1 MLTLKTSIRT
11 SILCTFLSIGFIT
24 NAQDLNEEIRQTNN
38 RIDQTQIKFA
48 STISEKTMDP
58 GVKNLMI
65 RFITVETDSIQKVL
79 EKEAVSGPKETLLS
93 LNAHAAFLDAFQY
106 EIISNGYEVYQMRE
120 LRFKYLIIWDNI
132 RHHRPYDAEMNTLG
146 PKKSRIIAVS
156 LKEFPEGP
164 RVRDM
169 AILKTAR
176 YSPDRI
182 PGWLTTNKDYHFT
195 DSLIFIWANRAPVSL
210 VKFVKSSGNQ
220 ELVQKIKDNPFP
232 LVQTLVKISPES
244 RLNNYLPFAVPIMKN
259 ELSYDTINLLR
270 AEPTKYFQLMV
281 DEGMKILQER
291 DRGGNPEYI
300 IPMRAFLK
308 EYANKFFVN
317 VMNNRHEEAKENIR
331 FGELNQLRP
340 IDLYAVII
348 YGEDNFYTS
357 SYLYTYKRLTGKFKK
372 GNYDSVLRLANYNG
386 YRNFI
391 RLAGRYN
398 TLNDFLSNM
407 PKDSMTAIMTRLVY
421 GLEINTDEGL
431 QEAMTVAETF
441 PSLIKEKELSDFME
455 IQLAENL
462 ERCKRAGNFYGQKLY
477 RLLTEI
483 FIAVKNENKD
493 NGESI
498 SKKLAEYLTL
508 SHKSLR
514 DTSGRIIQQVYFYGD
529 DDGKASFQSFLSN
542 FKDASTWTTEKTSQ
556 WIAFHSKKQYPISVY
571 ANLPL
576 EYLQDLDRAAQDTLR
591 QYLATNNITP
601 HIIIHRGHSYHL
613 SNSLIHVTPDIK
625 LAILGSCGGYSEIFD
640 VQMKSPDAHVISTK
654 QVGSK
659 TVNEPLLSMINKNLL
674 EEKDIK
680 WQELWDQ
687 LDKQLIKDKKAY
699 AYYVDYIPPHK
710 NIGLLVAKLYHD
722 DSDQ

>member
-1 MLTLKTSIRT
+1 MKILNSKLRPFLLCIFLCSQLTS
-11 SILCTFLSIGFIT
+11 
-24 NAQDLNEEIRQTNN
+24 NAQDITEQIRQTNN
-38 RIDQTQIKFA
+38 RIDQTQINFA
-48 STISEKTMDP
+48 GTISAKTMDP
-58 GVKNLMI
+58 GVKDLMLK
-65 RFITVETDSIQKVL
+65 FIKIQTDSIQQVL
-79 EKEAVSGPKETLLS
+79 ANESNTKPAESLLA
-93 LNAHAAFLDAFQY
+93 LNAHASFLDAFHY
-106 EIISNGYEVYQMRE
+106 EIISNGYEVYQMRD
-120 LRFKYLIIWDNI
+120 LRNKYLIIWDNV
-132 RHHRPYDAEMNTLG
+132 RHQLPYDAEMTSLS
-146 PKKSRIIAVS
+146 PKKSKIIAIS
-156 LKEFPEGP
+156 LKDFPEGP
-164 RVRDM
+164 RLRDM

-195 DSLIFIWANRAPVSL
+195 DSLIYIWANRAPVSL
-210 VKFVKSSGNQ
+210 VKFVKSSANQ
-220 ELVQKIKDNPFP
+220 ELVQKIKDNQFP
-232 LVQTLVKISPES
+232 LVQTLLKMSPES
-244 RLNNYLPFAVPIMKN
+244 RVNNYLPFAVPIMRE

-281 DEGMKILQER
+281 DEGMKLLQER
-291 DRGGNPEYI
+291 DQGGNPPYL

-331 FGELNQLRP
+331 FGELNQLRT
-340 IDLYAVII
+340 IYLYAVII

-357 SYLYTYKRLTGKFKK
+357 SYLYTYKRLTSKFKK
-372 GNYDSVLRLANYNG
+372 GNYDSVLRLANYAG

-407 PKDSMTAIMTRLVY
+407 PKDTMTAIMTRLVY

-441 PSLIKEKELSDFME
+441 PSLIKEKELSDFMDV
-455 IQLAENL
+455 QLAENL

-477 RLLTEI
+477 RLLIEI
-483 FIAVKNENKD
+483 FTAVKNEDKD

-498 SKKLAEYLTL
+498 SRKLTEYLTL

-529 DDGKASFQSFLSN
+529 DDGKASFQSFLSD
-542 FKDASTWTTEKTSQ
+542 FKDVNTWTTEKTSQ

-576 EYLQDLDRAAQDTLR
+576 EYLQDLDRAAQDTLK
-591 QYLATNNITP
+591 QYLAANNLTP

-613 SNSLIHVTPDIK
+613 SNSLTNVTPDIK

-640 VQMKSPDAHVISTK
+640 VQMKSPDAHVIST
-654 QVGSK
+654 
-659 TVNEPLLSMINKNLL
+659 NLL
-674 EEKDIK
+674 EEKDINWK
-680 WQELWDQ
+680 ELWET

-699 AYYVDYIPPHK
+699 AYFVDYVPPHK